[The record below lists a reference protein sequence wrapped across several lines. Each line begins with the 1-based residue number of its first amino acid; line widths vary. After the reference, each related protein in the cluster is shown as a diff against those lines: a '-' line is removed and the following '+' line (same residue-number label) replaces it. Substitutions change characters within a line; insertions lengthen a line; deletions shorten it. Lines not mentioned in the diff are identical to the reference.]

1 MINFFTYIFLC
12 FIQIINIHEFY
23 VSATKVDYSKE
34 NSSIQCVSRVFLDDL
49 EKSFSFDDYIFSVNK
64 NGKQKFDSLL
74 KKYLNKNFS
83 LILNDEKLKLSF
95 IGTEIDN
102 DLAIIYFEFS
112 TKKKID
118 SIMIKNSILMD
129 KISTQKNIIHFS
141 YDSFKRSYLLSKK
154 NPYVIV
160 NNFKN

>member
-1 MINFFTYIFLC
+1 MTNFFIYIFLC
-12 FIQIINIHEFY
+12 FIQIKNIHEFY
-23 VSATKVDYSKE
+23 VSATKVDYSME

-83 LILNDEKLKLSF
+83 LILNDEKLKLCF

-118 SIMIKNSILMD
+118 FIVIKNSILMD

>member
-1 MINFFTYIFLC
+1 MTNFLTFIFLC
-12 FIQIINIHEFY
+12 FIQLINSHEFY
-23 VSATKVDYSKE
+23 VSATKVDYSEK
-34 NSSIQCVSRVFLDDL
+34 NNSIQCVSRVFLDDL

-74 KKYLNKNFS
+74 KNYLKKNFS

-95 IGTEIDN
+95 LGTEIDD
-102 DLAIIYFEFS
+102 DLAIIYFEFL

-118 SIMIKNSILMD
+118 SLVIKNSILMD

-154 NPYVIV
+154 NQYVIID
-160 NNFKN
+160 NFKN

>member
-1 MINFFTYIFLC
+1 MT
-12 FIQIINIHEFY
+12 
-23 VSATKVDYSKE
+23 
-34 NSSIQCVSRVFLDDL
+34 
-49 EKSFSFDDYIFSVNK
+49 
-64 NGKQKFDSLL
+64 
-74 KKYLNKNFS
+74 
-83 LILNDEKLKLSF
+83 EKLKLSF

>member
-1 MINFFTYIFLC
+1 MTNFFTYIFLC

-23 VSATKVDYSKE
+23 VSATKVDYSEE

-112 TKKKID
+112 TTLFPSRF
-118 SIMIKNSILMD
+118 SIISRFSLFKLENSIKD
-129 KISTQKNIIHFS
+129 CFRNAYTPI
-141 YDSFKRSYLLSKK
+141 
-154 NPYVIV
+154 
-160 NNFKN
+160 